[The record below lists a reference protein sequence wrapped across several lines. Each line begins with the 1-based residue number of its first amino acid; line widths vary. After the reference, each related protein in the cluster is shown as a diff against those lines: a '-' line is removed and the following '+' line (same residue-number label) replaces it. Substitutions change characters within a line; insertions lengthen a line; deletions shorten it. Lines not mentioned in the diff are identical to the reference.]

1 MSKNFEYVDIDTP
14 ARIVNGQP
22 YIDINLLK
30 EEYNIKTEY
39 NDKTNTIVVDKL
51 STNDIPVNYNLVN
64 VYSDISTKS
73 DVLDMLNTSDK
84 VTVYPDS
91 LEHKS
96 WYKVKTD
103 KGIVGYISKNNI
115 TLPDGSSPES
125 DEEQVGENANK
136 DKIVMFW
143 QYGSNLNTL
152 GDKKI
157 EGVNVV
163 SPTWYE
169 LKNTSGEITSKFSS
183 SYYSKA
189 KEYGY
194 KIWPIITNGIDST
207 NYSAS
212 DTSAL
217 LKSEY
222 NREKFIKNTLCALLW
237 RGQRKSVL
245 FTA

>member
-51 STNDIPVNYNLVN
+51 STSDISVNYNLVN

-84 VTVYPDS
+84 VTVYADS

-103 KGIVGYISKNNI
+103 KGVVGYISKI
-115 TLPDGSSPES
+115 TLHYLMEVH
-125 DEEQVGENANK
+125 QKVMKNK
-136 DKIVMFW
+136 LEKMLIKIK
-143 QYGSNLNTL
+143 L
-152 GDKKI
+152 
-157 EGVNVV
+157 
-163 SPTWYE
+163 
-169 LKNTSGEITSKFSS
+169 
-183 SYYSKA
+183 
-189 KEYGY
+189 
-194 KIWPIITNGIDST
+194 
-207 NYSAS
+207 
-212 DTSAL
+212 
-217 LKSEY
+217 
-222 NREKFIKNTLCALLW
+222 
-237 RGQRKSVL
+237 
-245 FTA
+245 

>member
-1 MSKNFEYVDIDTP
+1 MKKISKNFEYVDIDTP

-51 STNDIPVNYNLVN
+51 STSDIPVNYNLVN

-84 VTVYPDS
+84 VTVYADS

-103 KGIVGYISKNNI
+103 KGVVGYISKNNI

-125 DEEQVGENANK
+125 NEEQVGENANK

-157 EGVNVV
+157 DGVNVV

-169 LKNTSGEITSKFSS
+169 LKIQVEKLHQSLAVAIIQRQKNMGIKF
-183 SYYSKA
+183 
-189 KEYGY
+189 
-194 KIWPIITNGIDST
+194 
-207 NYSAS
+207 
-212 DTSAL
+212 
-217 LKSEY
+217 
-222 NREKFIKNTLCALLW
+222 
-237 RGQRKSVL
+237 GQ
-245 FTA
+245 